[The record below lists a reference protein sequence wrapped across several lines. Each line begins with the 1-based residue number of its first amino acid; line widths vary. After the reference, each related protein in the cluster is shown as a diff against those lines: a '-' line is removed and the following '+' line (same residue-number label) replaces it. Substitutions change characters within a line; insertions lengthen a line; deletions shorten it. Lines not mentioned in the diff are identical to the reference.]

1 MGNEQTISRLEVFA
15 REGNVP
21 NVIIAVCIFRLDVN
35 LVVEVFFHED
45 LVMEIHVDL
54 FVWK

>member
-1 MGNEQTISRLEVFA
+1 M
-15 REGNVP
+15 P

-35 LVVEVFFHED
+35 LVEVFFHED